1 MHKRLYIWGNRMRPP
16 YCLPLDSQP
25 CLLCVYLLFPA
36 LSRLQIYSG
45 LCSQV
50 ASICLPGETESS
62 VQTDGLSH
70 AIPSTCIP
78 VLTWSRCSQ
87 TLWRSNTELINK
99 TLSVSLSHV
108 PISCLSGHT
117 VPPASPFLESPDLG
131 NWPTCL
137 NLAPSC
143 PFRSL
148 TLRKRR

>member
-36 LSRLQIYSG
+36 LSWLQIYSG
-45 LCSQV
+45 LCSQA

-78 VLTWSRCSQ
+78 VPDVEQMLANSLEIEHRTHKQNPVCLNEPHSHF
-87 TLWRSNTELINK
+87 
-99 TLSVSLSHV
+99 LSVRAHS
-108 PISCLSGHT
+108 
-117 VPPASPFLESPDLG
+117 
-131 NWPTCL
+131 
-137 NLAPSC
+137 APNEPVFGKS
-143 PFRSL
+143 
-148 TLRKRR
+148 